1 MSFQPLPPPPQ
12 APPATS
18 ADRSSSSSG
27 RGVVRAVGIVLI
39 VGGLIG
45 AAGLFLAQQRA
56 QRTAVE
62 NLQRGGSGLR
72 TEFIFEKEGT
82 FTLYYEYAGS
92 FTTEIGGDEET
103 FEADARP
110 EPRRLDVRLLD
121 ADGDDVRLLRDV
133 PDVSYDVAGYTG
145 VVYKQVRI
153 RDTGKYILEVGAKDD
168 DFAIAVGAGV
178 VRAPSPLAAI
188 GVGLAGIVLGIL
200 CLVTLGRRGRDSSPP
215 APVAVGWPPAPI
227 DGPAPWGATPM
238 PPPPGSGS
246 WAPTGPPTPAA
257 PPLPPQPP
265 FPPQPPAG
273 SWPPP
278 PPT

>member
-12 APPATS
+12 APST
-18 ADRSSSSSG
+18 DRGSSSSG
-27 RGVVRAVGIVLI
+27 RGAARVVGTVLI
-39 VGGLIG
+39 VGGLLG

-92 FTTEIGGDEET
+92 FTTEIEGDEET

-133 PDVSYDVAGYTG
+133 PDVSYDVAGYSG

-153 RDTGKYILEVGAKDD
+153 RDTGKYTLEVGAKDD

-178 VRAPSPLAAI
+178 VRTPSPLAAI

-215 APVAVGWPPAPI
+215 PSASVAVGWPPAPA
-227 DGPAPWGATPM
+227 DAPAPWGTAPV
-238 PPPPGSGS
+238 PPPPGAGG
-246 WAPTGPPTPAA
+246 WAPPGPPPPAA
-257 PPLPPQPP
+257 PPSPPPP
-265 FPPQPPAG
+265 SFPPQPPAG